1 MMKRRDFLRAT
12 LVSAGAVIAGT
23 GCSDE
28 PTNNNVTPPEQLT
41 PGEKYFPQSV
51 ASGDP
56 KPDSVIL
63 WTRVA
68 DDASTA
74 GDLALELQ
82 VATDAEFT
90 QRVMVNGSNSLEIMA
105 AAAFDHCV
113 KVKVK
118 GLEAGK
124 TYYYRFVYATG
135 GVRYGSRTGR
145 TKTAPAADADVAVKF
160 AYVSCQDFI
169 GRYYN
174 THLLLSQEEVDFV
187 IHLGDY
193 IYETTGDPSF
203 QVPDEKRKVVFTDL
217 AGAIKF
223 EGEAPYYAAKSLDNY
238 RELYKTYRSD
248 QHLQAVH
255 EKFPMIVTWDDHEF
269 SNDAHGATATYF
281 NDRVDELD
289 VARKKS
295 ANKAWFEYMPVDF
308 ADEAFVYDDAVEYP
322 KDLTIYRDFAFGKNV
337 HLVMTDLRSYRADH
351 IIPEGAYPGAVMIDQ
366 TTLVAAG
373 VPAAGGRAYLNIDDA
388 ANAEY
393 KKLLVDTAKAVDAA
407 FDTAVITGNIAVD
420 YINSVIA
427 ATMSQVSPI
436 DEAAQMNME
445 RGFAYMHL
453 GKGSFHTSLGSRYL
467 VVKDTFDLLAAVKLA
482 ASGGASETVMGAEQE
497 AWFLSTMQGSKA
509 TWKVWGNEYCLVP
522 LQIDLT
528 MQAVPDAFKQR
539 FYMNVD
545 AWDGFRNKR
554 SELIGKLADV
564 GNVVAVTG
572 DIHAFYAGTPNV
584 EGDIEKRI
592 VELVGS
598 SVSST
603 TFRDELLSQI
613 KSDPNLSAV
622 PGVTLLAT
630 SIDKI
635 MADKINPHLAFAASN
650 KHGFVVVEATGTEL
664 IATYSMIAS
673 NVPKTDYTGDVAG
686 VAAATEQTKF
696 RAVAGENNL
705 YQEIDGAWKKWD
717 QATRTWV

>member
-12 LVSAGAVIAGT
+12 LVSAGAVMA
-23 GCSDE
+23 GCSDDE
-28 PTNNNVTPPEQLT
+28 LRGEQLAS
-41 PGEKYFPQSV
+41 GEKYFPQSV

-56 KPDSVIL
+56 KPNSVIL

-68 DDASTA
+68 DDAGDA

-90 QRVMVNGSNSLEIMA
+90 ARVPVNGSDSLALTA

-124 TYYYRFVYATG
+124 IYYYRFVYASG
-135 GVRYGSRTGR
+135 GVRYASRTGR
-145 TKTAPAADADVAVKF
+145 TKTAPAAGTDAPVRF

-174 THLLLSQEEVDFV
+174 TYILLAQEELDFV

-193 IYETTGDPSF
+193 VYETTGDPSF
-203 QVPDEKRKVVFTDL
+203 QVPDEKRKVVFTDT
-217 AGAIKF
+217 AGAITF
-223 EGEAPYYAAKSLDNY
+223 EGDEPYYAAKSLSNY

-255 EKFPMIVTWDDHEF
+255 EKFPFIVTWDDHEF
-269 SNDAHGATATYF
+269 SNDAHGATAAYF
-281 NDRVDELD
+281 NERVDELD
-289 VARKKS
+289 VARKKN
-295 ANKAWFEYMPVDF
+295 ANKAWFEFMPVDY
-308 ADEAFVYDDAVEYP
+308 ADEAFVYDEAVEYP
-322 KDLTIYRDFAFGKNV
+322 KDLTIYRDFMFGKNV

-351 IIPEGAYPGAVMIDQ
+351 IIPEGAYPGTVMVEQ
-366 TTLVAAG
+366 SFLMAAG
-373 VPAAGGRAYLNIDDA
+373 VPLESGRPYLNIDDA
-388 ANAEY
+388 AYSDY
-393 KKLLVDTAKAVDAA
+393 KALLVGTAAAVEPDYDATKIA
-407 FDTAVITGNIAVD
+407 GNIAVD
-420 YINSVIA
+420 YINSVIQ
-427 ATMSQVSPI
+427 ATMSPLPPI
-436 DEAAQMNME
+436 DAMAQMGME

-453 GKGSFHTSLGSRYL
+453 GKGSFHGLFGSRYL
-467 VVKDTFDLLAAVKLA
+467 VVKDTFDLFAAAKHA
-482 ASGGASETVMGAEQE
+482 ASSGESEAVMGADQE
-497 AWFLSTMQGSKA
+497 AWFLSTMMGSTA

-528 MQAVPDAFKQR
+528 ALSVPESFKQR

-554 SELIGKLADV
+554 SELIEKLAGV

-584 EGDIEKRI
+584 NGDISKRVI
-592 VELVGS
+592 EFVGS

-613 KSDPNLSAV
+613 KSDPNLSSV
-622 PGVTLLAT
+622 PGIDLLAM
-630 SIDKI
+630 SVDDI

-650 KHGFVVVEATGTEL
+650 KHGYAVIDASADEI
-664 IATYSMIAS
+664 IATYTMIAS
-673 NVPKTDYTGDVAG
+673 NITKLDYTGDAAG
-686 VAAATEQTKF
+686 VAAATQTMRF

-705 YQEIDGAWKKWD
+705 YQDFNGTWKRWD
-717 QATRTWV
+717 QENRAWV

>member
-12 LVSAGAVIAGT
+12 LVSAGAVVT
-23 GCSDE
+23 GCSDDD
-28 PTNNNVTPPEQLT
+28 NNGTGEQLS
-41 PGEKYFPQSV
+41 PGEQYFPQSV

-56 KPDSVIL
+56 KADSAIL
-63 WTRVA
+63 WTRVFDEA
-68 DDASTA
+68 RGSA
-74 GDLALELQ
+74 DLALELQ
-82 VATDAEFT
+82 VATDAAFT
-90 QRVMVNGSNSLEIMA
+90 QRVPVNGSESLALSA

-124 TYYYRFVYATG
+124 IYYYRFIYTSN
-135 GVRYGSRTGR
+135 GVRYVSRLGR
-145 TKTAPAADADVAVKF
+145 TKTAPAEGADVPVKF

-174 THLLLSQEEVDFV
+174 SYILLAEEDLDFV

-203 QVPDEKRKVVFTDL
+203 QVPDENRKVVFTDT
-217 AGAIKF
+217 AGAILF
-223 EGEAPYYAAKSLDNY
+223 EGEKPYYAAKSLSNY

-248 QHLQAVH
+248 KHLQAVH

-289 VARKKS
+289 VTRKKN
-295 ANKAWFEYMPVDF
+295 ANKAWFEYMPVDY
-308 ADEAFVYDDAVEYP
+308 ADEAFAYDETVEYP
-322 KDLTIYRDFAFGKNV
+322 KDLTIYRDFKFGKNV
-337 HLVMTDLRSYRADH
+337 HLVMTDLRTYRADH
-351 IIPEGAYPGAVMIDQ
+351 IVPEGAYPGAVMIEQ
-366 TTLVAAG
+366 SFLTAAG
-373 VPAAGGRAYLNIDDA
+373 VPLESGRPYLNIDDA
-388 ANAEY
+388 AYAQY
-393 KKLLVDTAKAVDAA
+393 KQLLVDTAAAVEPSYDMTKIA
-407 FDTAVITGNIAVD
+407 GNIAVD
-420 YINSVIA
+420 YINNVIQ
-427 ATMSQVSPI
+427 ATMAPLPPI
-436 DEAAQMNME
+436 DEAAQMMME

-453 GKGSFHTSLGSRYL
+453 GKGGLYSLLGSRYL
-467 VVKDTFDLLAAVKLA
+467 VVKDTFDLFAAAKLA
-482 ASGGASETVMGAEQE
+482 ATSGASEVVMGADQE
-497 AWFLSTMQGSKA
+497 AWFLSTIEKSTA

-528 MQAVPDAFKQR
+528 KLPVPASFQQR

-554 SELIGKLADV
+554 SELIGKLAAV

-572 DIHAFYAGTPNV
+572 DIHAFYAGTPHVLGDTSTRVV
-584 EGDIEKRI
+584 EF
-592 VELVGS
+592 VGGA
-598 SVSST
+598 VSST

-613 KSDPNLSAV
+613 ESDPALSMV
-622 PGVTLLAT
+622 PGVDQLAMG
-630 SIDKI
+630 IDDI
-635 MADKINPHLAFAASN
+635 MNDAINPHLAFAASD
-650 KHGFVVVEATGTEL
+650 KHGYVMVEATGTEV

-673 NVPKTDYTGDVAG
+673 NVTKFDYTGDSAG
-686 VAAATEQTKF
+686 VTAATKKMRF

-705 YQEIDGAWKKWD
+705 YQDFDGAWKRWD
-717 QATRTWV
+717 QDTRTWV

>member
-1 MMKRRDFLRAT
+1 MMNRRDFLRAT
-12 LVSAGAVIAGT
+12 LVSAGAVMV
-23 GCSDE
+23 GCSGDD
-28 PTNNNVTPPEQLT
+28 PAGEQLA

-68 DDASTA
+68 DDAGGS

-82 VATDAEFT
+82 MATDDAFT
-90 QRVMVNGSNSLEIMA
+90 QRVIVNGSESLAVSA

-124 TYYYRFVYATG
+124 TYYYRFVYASG
-135 GVRYGSRTGR
+135 GVRYSSRTGR
-145 TKTAPAADADVAVKF
+145 TKTAPAADADANVKF
-160 AYVSCQDFI
+160 AFVSCQDFI

-174 THLLLSQEEVDFV
+174 TYILLAQEELDFV
-187 IHLGDY
+187 VHLGDY
-193 IYETTGDPSF
+193 VYETTGDPSF
-203 QVPDEKRKVVFTDL
+203 QVPDEKRKVSFTDT

-269 SNDAHGATATYF
+269 SNDAHGATASYF
-281 NDRVDELD
+281 SERVDELD
-289 VARKKS
+289 VTRKKN
-295 ANKAWFEYMPVDF
+295 ANKAWFEYMPVDY
-308 ADEAFVYDDAVEYP
+308 ADEAFVYSDAPEYP
-322 KDLTIYRDFAFGKNV
+322 KDLTIYRDFTFGKNV

-351 IIPEGAYPGAVMIDQ
+351 IVPEGAYPGSVMIEQ
-366 TTLVAAG
+366 SFLMAAG
-373 VPAAGGRAYLNIDDA
+373 VPLESGRPYLNIDDA
-388 ANAEY
+388 AYANH
-393 KKLLVDTAKAVDAA
+393 KKLLVDTAAAVEPDY
-407 FDTAVITGNIAVD
+407 DTSKITGNIAAD
-420 YINSVIA
+420 YINSVIQ
-427 ATMSQVSPI
+427 ATMAPVAPI
-436 DEAAQMNME
+436 DEAAQMTME

-453 GKGSFHTSLGSRYL
+453 GKSSLYGLFGSRYL
-467 VVKDTFDLLAAVKLA
+467 VVKDTFDLFAAAKHA
-482 ASGGASETVMGAEQE
+482 ATKGESETVMGAEQE
-497 AWFLSTMQGSKA
+497 AWFLSTIQGSKA
-509 TWKVWGNEYCLVP
+509 TWKVWGNEYCLTP

-528 MQAVPDAFKQR
+528 TLTVPEAFKQR

-554 SELIGKLADV
+554 SELIEKLSAV

-572 DIHAFYAGTPNV
+572 DIHAFYASTPNV
-584 EGDIEKRI
+584 TGDISKRV
-592 VELVGS
+592 VEFVGS
-598 SVSST
+598 SISST

-613 KSDPNLSAV
+613 KSDPNLSSV
-622 PGVTLLAT
+622 PGVDLLAK
-630 SIDKI
+630 SIDTI
-635 MADKINPHLAFAASN
+635 MADKINPHLAFAASD
-650 KHGFVVVEATGTEL
+650 KHGFVVVEASGAE
-664 IATYSMIAS
+664 IVATYAMIAA
-673 NVPKTDYTGDVAG
+673 NVTNVDYTGDAAG
-686 VAAATEQTKF
+686 VEAATKRMRF

-705 YQEIDGAWKKWD
+705 YQDFNGAWKRWD
-717 QATRTWV
+717 QETRTWV